1 MQLHALYCL
10 IYFYYST
17 KTVLAPINPVG
28 KFMAIKMIVFFT
40 FWQACVRVRAR
51 VCTRVCADS
60 SKLGLAVCVF
70 LRTYVPSSLRVLV
83 CSRVLVCVCAYRF
96 FPFWQNLGLS
106 VLQSQG
112 WLPWIDL

>member
-40 FWQACVRVRAR
+40 FWQACVRARARSRVLARVCGFFKARAGCVRVSACVRATELARASVRAR
-51 VCTRVCADS
+51 ACGC
-60 SKLGLAVCVF
+60 LCVSF
-70 LRTYVPSSLRVLV
+70 
-83 CSRVLVCVCAYRF
+83 
-96 FPFWQNLGLS
+96 LS
-106 VLQSQG
+106 VLAESRSLDPSKPG
-112 WLPWIDL
+112 LAPVD

>member
-17 KTVLAPINPVG
+17 KTVLAPIKPVG
-28 KFMAIKMIVFFT
+28 KFLAIKMIVFFT
-40 FWQACVRVRAR
+40 FWQACVCVLTRARVRA
-51 VCTRVCADS
+51 VS
-60 SKLGLAVCVF
+60 SKLGLAACAFLCACVRASELAHASLHTRACVF
-70 LRTYVPSSLRVLV
+70 VRIV
-83 CSRVLVCVCAYRF
+83 F